1 MADLFSIWIW
11 LKQSMGIAM
20 RKVQGIAKQ
29 SQERVSD
36 SSVPHSPMLR
46 CKSLGI
52 FPLALGQRKRGLGT
66 QAVTAEHST
75 HIQAD
80 HMRRGSRQGVL

>member
-1 MADLFSIWIW
+1 
-11 LKQSMGIAM
+11 MGIAM

-36 SSVPHSPMLR
+36 SSVPHSRKLGY
-46 CKSLGI
+46 KSLGM
-52 FPLALGQRKRGLGT
+52 FPLALEQRRHGLGT
-66 QAVTAEHST
+66 QTGTVQHSI

-80 HMRRGSRQGVL
+80 TYA